1 MLNHLHNSVIQTYVS
16 AEMDESM
23 NVDPALAAQM
33 GFSSFGG
40 APKKR
45 KFDAND
51 AVTDVDAAVKSQASS
66 KPKATG
72 SNSQPLGQIADRT
85 SAKSPAAS
93 TSAEAKGTTAPT
105 EPSLQA
111 LRQGVRNERGDMVYF
126 LPSFLEDPWAG
137 LK

>member
-1 MLNHLHNSVIQTYVS
+1 
-16 AEMDESM
+16 MDESM
-23 NVDPALAAQM
+23 DIDPALAVQM

-51 AVTDVDAAVKSQASS
+51 AVTDVDTAGKAQAPSQL
-66 KPKATG
+66 KATG
-72 SNSQPLGQIADRT
+72 SNSQPLGQIVDRT
-85 SAKSPAAS
+85 SAMPSAVVA
-93 TSAEAKGTTAPT
+93 SAEARTTTVPG

-111 LRQGVRNERGDMVYF
+111 LRQGVRNEDGDMVYF

>member
-1 MLNHLHNSVIQTYVS
+1 
-16 AEMDESM
+16 MDESM
-23 NVDPALAAQM
+23 DIDPALAAQM

-51 AVTDVDAAVKSQASS
+51 AVTDVDAAVKNQAPS
-66 KPKATG
+66 KPKPTG

-85 SAKSPAAS
+85 SAKPTAVAAS
-93 TSAEAKGTTAPT
+93 AETREST
-105 EPSLQA
+105 EFGQPSLQA
-111 LRQGVRNERGDMVYF
+111 LRQGVRSENGDMVYF

-137 LK
+137 LR